1 MTKIYSINEDY
12 KNYDFHI
19 EWVLTD
25 ECNFRCTYC
34 FRASK
39 PRKSIPKDTY

>member
-12 KNYDFHI
+12 KNHDFHI

-34 FRASK
+34 FRAPK